1 MRDEREETRSLRVS
15 FIILRER
22 TSHMG
27 ITKEYKKHASL
38 QPNKIAIKENDRVL
52 TYKEWFES
60 VCKVASWLDEKS
72 QRIKR

>member
-1 MRDEREETRSLRVS
+1 
-15 FIILRER
+15 
-22 TSHMG
+22 MG

-60 VCKVASWLDEKS
+60 VCKVANWLHATESKE
-72 QRIKR
+72 